1 MAGDWIKMRTDLY
14 RDPKVSVM
22 ADLLLDADGDL
33 AKFVDQH
40 CQRQMTVTRNVMR
53 NVTVG
58 ALVSVWGVMR
68 LRGKRESDDLVCK
81 GATSSVLDDIADLPG
96 FGAAMEFV
104 GWAVETDAGLVLPRF
119 FEDQNVDPEDAA
131 KKKNADRQARFREK
145 NKDKSNVTD
154 DVTVTHR
161 EEKRREEETTHIP
174 SMPAQ
179 ISIVLRKYAI
189 NSNPSHPSVI
199 ALAEQGV
206 DLETLEACC
215 KETREAKPN
224 ETISIG
230 YVLKK
235 LEGWK
240 AQAANVKLAG
250 VAPAKPKYD
259 NWDRSPAG
267 IERKASD
274 LGIYPRAGETHATLA
289 ERCRAVIQQQEHA
302 A

>member
-1 MAGDWIKMRTDLY
+1 MAGDWIKMRSNLWDDPRVARLCDLTDTSEAVIVGGLY
-14 RDPKVSVM
+14 WLW
-22 ADLLLDADGDL
+22 ATA
-33 AKFVDQH
+33 DQH
-40 CQRQMTVTRNVMR
+40 SEDGCMPGLSARSIDRKTGIT
-53 NVTVG
+53 G
-58 ALVSVWGVMR
+58 FASALIQIGW
-68 LRGKRESDDLVCK
+68 LSDDPQGVALCRFEEHN
-81 GATSSVLDDIADLPG
+81 GASAKKRAVTAKRVANHRGNADVTQPALQK
-96 FGAAMEFV
+96 EDEEV
-104 GWAVETDAGLVLPRF
+104 TDAL
-119 FEDQNVDPEDAA
+119 
-131 KKKNADRQARFREK
+131 ARERE
-145 NKDKSNVTD
+145 
-154 DVTVTHR
+154 R
-161 EEKRREEETTHIP
+161 EREETTHIP

-240 AQAANVKLAG
+240 AQAANVKLTG
-250 VAPAKPKYD
+250 VTPAKPKYD